1 MKIPMKTGLAVLALA
16 LSCGLLV
23 AQDGPRDVAAAPG
36 GEVMRLGG
44 PATGDEG
51 FVDPDGPGGPGGAGR
66 MGRDGGRGNWG
77 RGRGGFERGG
87 HGRREFGLSRILS
100 NPDIQQKVG
109 VTSEQVAKIR
119 QQETA
124 FRKTAIQQRAD
135 LEVKQIDLRDLLAAD
150 KPDRPAIDRQ
160 LQAISVSR
168 LAMDKSR
175 IDFRLNMKEAL
186 TPEQREKL
194 RQAIKDRMQARRG
207 EGRRGGPGG
216 RGQSGPGAGGG
227 GGGAVAPPANPG
239 E

>member
-1 MKIPMKTGLAVLALA
+1 MKIAMKTGLAALALA
-16 LSCGLLV
+16 LSCGVMV
-23 AQDGPRDVAAAPG
+23 AQDGPRDFTAAPG
-36 GEVMRLGG
+36 EPMMGPGG
-44 PATGDEG
+44 PGGGDEG
-51 FVDPDGPGGPGGAGR
+51 FVDPDGPAGRGGARR
-66 MGRDGGRGNWG
+66 MGRDG
-77 RGRGGFERGG
+77 ERGG
-87 HGRREFGLSRILS
+87 HGRSEFGLSRMLS

-109 VTSEQVAKIR
+109 VTPEQVAKIR

-150 KPDRPAIDRQ
+150 KPDRAAIDRQ
-160 LQAISVSR
+160 LQAISTSR

-175 IDFRLNMKEAL
+175 IDFRLNMKDAL

-194 RQAIKDRMQARRG
+194 RQAMKERMQARRG

-216 RGQSGPGAGGG
+216 RGQRGPGSGKD
-227 GGGAVAPPANPG
+227 GAAAPPAAKPG

>member
-1 MKIPMKTGLAVLALA
+1 MRIAMKMGLAALALA
-16 LSCGLLV
+16 LSCGAIL
-23 AQDGPRDVAAAPG
+23 AQDGPRDFAGAPG
-36 GEVMRLGG
+36 GPMMGPGG
-44 PATGDEG
+44 AGGGDEG
-51 FVDPDGPGGPGGAGR
+51 FVDPDGAGGARR
-66 MGRDGGRGNWG
+66 MGREGGRGDWG

-100 NPDIQQKVG
+100 NPEIQQKVG
-109 VTSEQVAKIR
+109 VTPEQVAKIR

-124 FRKTAIQQRAD
+124 FKKTAIQQRAD

-150 KPDRPAIDRQ
+150 KPDRAALDRQ
-160 LQAISVSR
+160 LQAISASR

-175 IDFRLNMKEAL
+175 IDFRLNMKDAL

-194 RQAIKDRMQARRG
+194 RQAMKDRMQARRG

-216 RGQSGPGAGGG
+216 RGQRGPG
-227 GGGAVAPPANPG
+227 GGGAGAAAPPATNPG